1 MILLLVGSYVGL
13 LWLLVKVGVF
23 PKWYGWMKVSPVVVG
38 IVAFM
43 AIFLPLNWNAPM
55 GGTMVTVGSVGIK
68 PAVAGPVTEVVA
80 KSQTPISSG
89 DVLFEIDKTPY
100 AAALL
105 QAQAQLALAQDQ
117 LARKEELLSRNTVAE
132 AEVESLRANVAIAEA
147 GVTLAEVDLANTT
160 VRAPFDGIVP
170 AMTLLPG
177 NQVAPNV
184 PVLAFLDIGTPV
196 INLVLSQNQIRNVKP
211 GQKAEAVFK
220 AFPGQT
226 FQGTV
231 SGLYL
236 TSPDAEYD
244 LGGATPEVPTIS
256 DTTYVVVLDLDT
268 KGLSLPPGAS
278 GQGLVLTDQG
288 TKFQFINQLTLR
300 MTTWMNFF

>member
-13 LWLLVKVGVF
+13 LWLLVKIGVF
-23 PKWYGWMKVSPVVVG
+23 PKWYGWMKISPVAVG

-43 AIFLPLNWNAPM
+43 AIFLPLNWNAPI
-55 GGTMVTVGSVGIK
+55 GGTVVTVGSVGIK
-68 PAVAGPVTEVVA
+68 PAISGPVTEVVA
-80 KSQTPISSG
+80 TSHTPISKG

-100 AAALL
+100 AAALQ
-105 QAQAQLALAQDQ
+105 QAQAQLALARDQ
-117 LARKEELLSRNTVAE
+117 LARKEELLTRNAVAE
-132 AEVESLRANVAIAEA
+132 AEVETLRANVAVAEA
-147 GVTLAEVDLANTT
+147 AVTLAEVDLENTT

-184 PVLAFLDIGTPV
+184 PVLAFLDIGRPV
-196 INLVLSQNQIRNVKP
+196 FNLVLSQNQIRHVKP
-211 GQKAEAVFK
+211 GQKAEAVFR

-236 TSPDAEYD
+236 TSPEAEYD
-244 LGGATPEVPTIS
+244 LDGATPEVPEIM
-256 DTTYVVVLDLDT
+256 DTTYVVALDLDT
-268 KGLSLPPGAS
+268 RGLSLPPGSS
-278 GQGLVLTDQG
+278 GQGLVLTDKG
-288 TKFQFINQLTLR
+288 TKFQFVNQLTLR

>member
-1 MILLLVGSYVGL
+1 MILLLVGGYTGL

-38 IVAFM
+38 VIAFM
-43 AIFLPLNWNAPM
+43 VIFLPLNWNAPM

-80 KSQTPISSG
+80 KSRTSISEG
-89 DVLFEIDKTPY
+89 EVLFEIDKAPY
-100 AAALL
+100 NAALQ
-105 QAQAQLALAQDQ
+105 QAQAQLSLAQDK
-117 LARKEELLSRNTVAE
+117 LARKEELLSRNAVAE
-132 AEVESLRANVAIAEA
+132 AEVEALRANVAVAEA
-147 GVTLAEVDLANTT
+147 AVILAEVDLSNTT
-160 VRAPFDGIVP
+160 VRAPFDGMVP
-170 AMTLLPG
+170 AMTLLSG
-177 NQVAPNV
+177 NRVSPNV
-184 PVLAFLDIGTPV
+184 PVLAFLDISNPV
-196 INLVLSQNQIRNVKP
+196 INLVLSQNQIRHVQP
-211 GQKAEAVFK
+211 GQTAEAVFK

-231 SGLYL
+231 SGLFL
-236 TSPDAEYD
+236 SSTDAEYD
-244 LGGATPEVPTIS
+244 LDGATPEVPTIT
-256 DTTYVVVLDLDT
+256 DTTYVVVLNLDT
-268 KGLSLPPGAS
+268 KGLTLPPGSS